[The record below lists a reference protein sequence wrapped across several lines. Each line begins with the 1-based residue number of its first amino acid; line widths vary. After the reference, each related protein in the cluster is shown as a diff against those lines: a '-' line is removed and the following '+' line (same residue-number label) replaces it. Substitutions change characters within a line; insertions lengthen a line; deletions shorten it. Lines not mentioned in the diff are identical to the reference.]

1 MLLVL
6 VGVLGG
12 GGFFAWT
19 RFAATESRS
28 GGTLSLSAAT
38 EGMHFVEMKA
48 LTAPFIRDGVF
59 AQYVVLVI
67 NLEVASEAAIETV
80 RELKPRLR
88 DAFVSELHALAA
100 MRPPGQR
107 LINLARVKARLL
119 AGASRVLGPGVVRDI
134 LVQIA
139 H

>member
-6 VGVLGG
+6 VVVLGG

-19 RFAATESRS
+19 KFAGTESSS
-28 GGTLSLSAAT
+28 GGTLSLSAAMA
-38 EGMHFVEMKA
+38 GVHFVEMKA

-67 NLEVASEAAIETV
+67 NLEVANESDVAIVHEN
-80 RELKPRLR
+80 KPRLR

-100 MRPPGQR
+100 VRPPEQR

-134 LVQIA
+134 LVQLA